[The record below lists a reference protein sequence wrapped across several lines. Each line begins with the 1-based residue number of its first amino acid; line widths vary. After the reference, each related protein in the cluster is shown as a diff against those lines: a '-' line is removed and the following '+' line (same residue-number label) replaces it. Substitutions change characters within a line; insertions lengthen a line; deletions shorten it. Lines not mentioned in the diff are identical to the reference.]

1 MRGFTLMELLI
12 VLVLIGI
19 LASLAAPVVT
29 GSIQNARESVL
40 KENLHN
46 MRKAIDDFYGDTGNY
61 PDTLEVLVQKRY
73 LRRIPVDPITD
84 RKESWVLVREER
96 EGQSAGG
103 GIVDVRSGAEGNG
116 GDGKPFR
123 EW

>member
-96 EGQSAGG
+96 EGQSGG
-103 GIVDVRSGAEGNG
+103 SGIMDVRSGAEGNG
-116 GDGKPFR
+116 GDGNPFR